1 MDNKIIPFISQYI
14 DLKEHEKAIINDQNL
29 IKEYKKGDI
38 LLSEGEQAIDCYF
51 VMEGMIRTYYLE
63 DGEKKTTEFYTELE
77 TINPVSY
84 IKKEPS
90 EYYIEALEDS
100 IVALGNEERNKQ
112 LLMNVPRLGEMLLKM
127 NGDLIVEN
135 QIELDDFKKMSPE
148 ERYKTLLKTR
158 SDLIQRVPQYHL
170 ASYLGITPVS
180 LSRMR
185 KRLATKN

>member
-1 MDNKIIPFISQYI
+1 MDNKIIQFISQYI
-14 DLKEHEKAIINDQNL
+14 ELTEDEKTIINDQNL
-29 IKEYKKGDI
+29 ITEYKKGEI
-38 LLSEGEQAIDCYF
+38 LLKAGEQAIDCYF
-51 VMEGMIRTYYLE
+51 VMEGLIRTYYLE
-63 DGEKKTTEFYTELE
+63 DGVEKTTEFYTELE

-112 LLMNVPRLGEMLLKM
+112 LLMDVPRLGEMLLKM

-148 ERYKTLLKTR
+148 ERYKKLLKTR

-185 KRLATKN
+185 KRLASKI

>member
-1 MDNKIIPFISQYI
+1 MDNKIIQFISQYI
-14 DLKEHEKAIINDQNL
+14 DLTEDEKAIINDQNL

-51 VMEGMIRTYYLE
+51 VMEGLIRTYYLE
-63 DGEKKTTEFYTELE
+63 DGEEKTTEFYTELE

-112 LLMNVPRLGEMLLKM
+112 LLTDVPRLGEMLLKM

-148 ERYKTLLKTR
+148 KRYKKLLKTR

>member
-1 MDNKIIPFISQYI
+1 
-14 DLKEHEKAIINDQNL
+14 
-29 IKEYKKGDI
+29 
-38 LLSEGEQAIDCYF
+38 
-51 VMEGMIRTYYLE
+51 MEGCIRSYYLE
-63 DGEKKTTEFYTELE
+63 DGDEKTTEFYTELE

-100 IVALGNEERNKQ
+100 IVALGSEERNKQ
-112 LLMNVPRLGEMLLKM
+112 LLQNVPRLGEMLLKM

-135 QIELDDFKKMSPE
+135 QIELDDFKKLSPE
-148 ERYKTLLKTR
+148 ERYKKLVKTR
-158 SDLIQRVPQYHL
+158 GDLVQRVPQYHL

-185 KRLATKN
+185 KRMAIKSL